1 MVFLLYTYK
10 KPVKIFSLKWV
21 KTLNWTRLPW
31 TTVMDD
37 ADGSDEGN
45 AVAAAATTSACWLL
59 TSTELEHTG

>member
-1 MVFLLYTYK
+1 
-10 KPVKIFSLKWV
+10 
-21 KTLNWTRLPW
+21 
-31 TTVMDD
+31 MDD